1 MFHPCQA
8 EEGDVVINKL
18 AQVSSIKVEPHR
30 QKEAE
35 SLQPPWVFGHQDL
48 LKATRKA
55 QKVKQ
60 KHLINTINYI
70 HFLGGTVFA
79 HLRNRKSQ
87 EDILVS
93 TSPQPCLEDII
104 TCRWTKELTGVLE
117 DCELLHLLIVDGQS
131 VILVPADVKSMDSD
145 SIVIHLPDVCYILGK
160 RQAKRYLCFD
170 ISAELIQSGFFA
182 KGDLLD
188 FSPVAFRIKATPAT
202 GHSFQWFN
210 PEQPVTI
217 HLFQNQR
224 MVFSGTCRCIRQ
236 TVGLE
241 SRKMVMAPKMDR
253 FSRFQKISNRNPRVQ
268 MKPPP
273 LIAFEHPFLKK
284 MIQIEVRNVSTSG
297 FSVLEKADEGFLMPG
312 MIIPGLS
319 VHFAGAVS
327 VTCTAQ
333 VLYRLK
339 GAKGSVR
346 CGLVILD
353 MDITDYGKL
362 SNIVSRVTNPL
373 IRITDDVDMDALWEF
388 FFNTGFIYPKKYDLI
403 KSYRDEFE
411 ETYRK
416 LYKNKP
422 EFFTHATCQKDGQI
436 YGHASMFRVY
446 ERTWMVHHM
455 AARPMGKKRVGLPLL
470 RHIVQYFDG
479 LYRLPSFKMDY
490 MMFYFRPENKFP
502 NLFFGGFSRDLKNP
516 RACSLDLFT
525 YKSYPSRSPRSPL
538 PERWSLEEFSG
549 RDFSEME
556 RFYKAHSGGLLSDI
570 LSPAQG
576 VSSEESLEMLYRR
589 LGFIRRWKF
598 YSLKD
603 NEQLKAVLIVNQSD
617 LGLNLSELLNGVKI
631 LILDTAGLPWDILN
645 SALSQL
651 TGVFKI
657 DKIPLLVYPAT
668 YLDFHGVSWEKN
680 YLLWIMDAQYGKEY
694 VEYMQN
700 KMKLK
705 FQFLVKYLINKL
717 IKK

>member
-1 MFHPCQA
+1 M
-8 EEGDVVINKL
+8 VINKS
-18 AQVSSIKVEPHR
+18 AQVSSIKVEPHK

-35 SLQPPWVFGHQDL
+35 SNQPPWVFGHQDL
-48 LKATRKA
+48 LKAVKKA

-60 KHLINTINYI
+60 KHLINKINYI
-70 HFLGGTVFA
+70 HFLGETVFA
-79 HLRNRKSQ
+79 HLRNRKNQ
-87 EDILVS
+87 EDILVP
-93 TSPQPCLEDII
+93 TLPQPCLEDII
-104 TCRWTKELTGVLE
+104 TCRLTKELTKVLE

-131 VILVPADVKSMDSD
+131 VTLVPADVKSMDSD
-145 SIVIHLPDVCYILGK
+145 SIAIHMPDVCYILGK
-160 RQAKRYLCFD
+160 RQAKRYLSCD
-170 ISAELIQSGFFA
+170 ISAELIQSGFLA
-182 KGDLLD
+182 KGELLD
-188 FSPVAFRIKATPAT
+188 FSPVAFRIRVTPAS

-217 HLFQNQR
+217 HLFRNQR

-312 MIIPGLS
+312 MIISGLS

-327 VTCTAQ
+327 VICAAQ
-333 VLYRLK
+333 VLYRLRS
-339 GAKGSVR
+339 AKGSVR

-373 IRITDDVDMDALWEF
+373 IRITDDVDLDALWEF

-490 MMFYFRPENKFP
+490 MMFYFRPENTFP

-516 RACSLDLFT
+516 CACSLDLFT
-525 YKSYPSRSPRSPL
+525 YKSYPSRSPQLPL

-549 RDFSEME
+549 QDFAEME

-570 LSPAQG
+570 LSPARG
-576 VSSEESLEMLYRR
+576 ASSEESLEMLYRR

-631 LILDTAGLPWDILN
+631 LVLDTAGLPWDILN

-668 YLDFHGVSWEKN
+668 YLDFHGVSWEKH

-705 FQFLVKYLINKL
+705 LQFLVKYLIKKL